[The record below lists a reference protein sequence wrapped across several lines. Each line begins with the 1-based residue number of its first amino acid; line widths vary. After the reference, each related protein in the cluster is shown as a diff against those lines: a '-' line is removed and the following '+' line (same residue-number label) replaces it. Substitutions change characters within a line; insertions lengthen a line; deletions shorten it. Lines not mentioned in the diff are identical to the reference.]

1 MRHTCGDSSLNGL
14 FRSRRAI
21 TELWINT
28 SDLDCGK
35 PQDKYGVIGLDRP
48 ALPSFVL
55 RELKGSCEIMSKR
68 PNIRAGVV
76 SPSTSS
82 ILGADDDAAS
92 GSIGDQN
99 HIRLGIA
106 PLVADPSL
114 RDLAYDAIKNA
125 ITGMDI
131 YGSPEEFR
139 LDERQLSQDLGVS
152 RTPIREAL
160 TILEQ
165 EGFVRTVPRRGVFV
179 VRLSKQQI
187 IERITVWAALESMAA
202 YLAADRA
209 SARELRMLRK
219 LFEEFERA
227 PDSEHMHEYSEA
239 NINFHQTII
248 RLGDCQLLA
257 EMSADLLIH
266 VRAIRNVSLRQDNRA
281 ERSLSEHMQII
292 DALEARNGEL
302 AAQLVRQHTLGLAAH
317 VDKHGLFS

>member
-1 MRHTCGDSSLNGL
+1 
-14 FRSRRAI
+14 
-21 TELWINT
+21 
-28 SDLDCGK
+28 
-35 PQDKYGVIGLDRP
+35 
-48 ALPSFVL
+48 
-55 RELKGSCEIMSKR
+55 MSKR

-106 PLVADPSL
+106 PLVANPSL

-257 EMSADLLIH
+257 EMSANLLIH